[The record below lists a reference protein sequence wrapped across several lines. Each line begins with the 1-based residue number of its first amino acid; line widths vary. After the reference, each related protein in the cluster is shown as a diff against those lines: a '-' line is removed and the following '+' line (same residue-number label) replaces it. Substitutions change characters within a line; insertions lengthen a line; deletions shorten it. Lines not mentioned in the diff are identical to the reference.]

1 MSHLACVSTDQIVRS
16 DRLMRWKEFMSE
28 HLGRTPDY
36 IKRLESTF
44 IDPLHDSNF
53 QARLEYGDLGPLRFC
68 RMTAS
73 ANRYSRHLSNAVTA
87 SDTPLMLIVQIA
99 GVSHFEQGQR
109 QSTLAPDEMRLIDS
123 GQPFNVT
130 STQGSEQFIL
140 LFQSSA
146 GELARAPD
154 VHLNGRSGL
163 GRMLMHLI
171 SDAYSQYPLLN
182 NNSAGLIGDSI
193 VALLDNAIKNKQEEK
208 QLEHDFR
215 TFKQNRVKAYI
226 ERHLAD
232 RDLSIE
238 RIANA
243 EQCSVRSLHRS
254 FQDELGCSIS
264 EYIWQRRLSRCAE
277 DLRSREH
284 AHCSLTEIAYAWGYG
299 SSSHFSRHFKSAF
312 GMSPRLFRDT
322 ASDLRIKTSAA

>member
-16 DRLMRWKEFMSE
+16 DRLMKWKEFMSD
-28 HLGRTPDY
+28 HLGCTPDY

-44 IDPLHDSNF
+44 IDPLHGNSF

-99 GVSHFEQGQR
+99 GVSHFEQGQCR
-109 QSTLAPDEMRLIDS
+109 STLAPDEMRLIDT
-123 GQPFNVT
+123 GLPFNVT

-146 GELARAPD
+146 GELARAQD
-154 VHLNGRSGL
+154 VHLNGRNGL

-182 NNSAGLIGDSI
+182 NNSAELIGDSI

-208 QLEHDFR
+208 QLKHDYR

-232 RDLSIE
+232 RELSIE
-238 RIANA
+238 RIASA

-264 EYIWQRRLSRCAE
+264 EYIWQRRLLRCAE

-284 AHCSLTEIAYAWGYG
+284 AHCTLTEIAYAWGYG
-299 SSSHFSRHFKSAF
+299 SSSHFSRHFKSEF
-312 GMSPRLFRDT
+312 GMPPSLFRDT
-322 ASDLRIKTSAA
+322 ASDIRIKSSVA

>member
-1 MSHLACVSTDQIVRS
+1 MNNLVCVSTDQVVRS
-16 DRLMRWKEFMSE
+16 DRLMKWKEFMSD

-36 IKRLESTF
+36 IKRLESTA
-44 IDPLHDSNF
+44 IDPLHNSNF
-53 QARLEYGDLGPLRFC
+53 QGRLEYGDLGQLRFC

-73 ANRYSRHLSNAVTA
+73 AHRYSRHLSKAVD
-87 SDTPLMLIVQIA
+87 SLDTPRMLILQIA
-99 GVSHFEQGQR
+99 GVTHFEQGR
-109 QSTLAPDEMRLIDS
+109 HSCALAPDEMLLVDS

-130 STQGSEQFIL
+130 STQGCEHFIL
-140 LFQSSA
+140 LFQGSA
-146 GELARAPD
+146 GRLADASD
-154 VHLNGRSGL
+154 VHLNGRNGL

-182 NNSAGLIGDSI
+182 NNSAGLIGDGI
-193 VALLDNAIKNKQEEK
+193 VALLDNVLKNKQEEK

-215 TFKQNRVKAYI
+215 FFKQNRLKAYI

-232 RDLSIE
+232 RELTIE

-243 EQCSVRSLHRS
+243 EQCSVRSLHRA

-277 DLRSREH
+277 DLRNREH
-284 AHCSLTEIAYAWGYG
+284 AHRSLTEIAYAWGYG

-322 ASDLRIKTSAA
+322 ATDTRVKPTAA